1 MRPVLRFI
9 EEMALVITTE
19 NWIPFETAHEWQLL
33 ERLARLRRKSVKGLR
48 FNLSPDKPVV
58 SVTLSEPR
66 PDPVAMFI
74 VPADADE
81 AYAIAGMIEA
91 RPEMRAWIW
100 RVGEGEMPRLP

>member
-1 MRPVLRFI
+1 M
-9 EEMALVITTE
+9 ITTE
-19 NWIPFETAHEWQLL
+19 NWLPFETEHERQLL

-58 SVTLSEPR
+58 SVTLPEMR

-81 AYAIAGMIEA
+81 AFEVALARMIEA

-100 RVGEGEMPRLP
+100 RVGEGDMPRLP